1 MDRKIPYIVS
11 IVLFWIVF
19 FITKGPFFL
28 LTKKNWTNNIHP
40 TNAKEEKDAALDPNI
55 DRPVMQ

>member
-1 MDRKIPYIVS
+1 M
-11 IVLFWIVF
+11 LFWIVF